1 MDLSRKTFSNHNYT
15 RGLYPPDL
23 PTYFEGFAAFE
34 EYDTNRSTVF
44 PSLSFIKNTLLTV
57 SEQQTTRATRRH
69 LLEHLVG
76 RLWHEKLPGKKHA
89 EHYLR
94 HQHRRNCRPNTIRNS
109 YHTISSFLGFIKK
122 AGKLTIEKI
131 NRGDIEAF
139 IEGEQDRGLKLSTV
153 RTRLQI
159 LKAFVRYLNEE
170 KIIDHDVFPWKMTI
184 KPPQSLPRAMDPDEV
199 KRLLSVIDHIRDR
212 TMILVLLRTGMR
224 IGELLAT
231 TVSDVNLKERKIL
244 IFESEKNRLGRV
256 VYFTD
261 DARDAVK
268 AWLTKRDPKNKF
280 LFYGH
285 RGRPLTYPAARMVFV
300 KCLEK
305 AGLSH
310 KNSYTLHCLR
320 HTFATELL
328 NAGMRLECLEKLMGH
343 TSLEVTRRYARLTDK
358 TREEEYF
365 KAMAIIER
373 GEINGY
379 YGLDRELQEV
389 FEEKE
394 LLSSHSEELPEHP

>member
-1 MDLSRKTFSNHNYT
+1 MDLSRETFSNHKYT
-15 RGLYPPDL
+15 RQLYQPNL
-23 PTYFEGFAAFE
+23 PNSFEGFAAFE
-34 EYDTNRSTVF
+34 DCNTNYSAIF
-44 PSLSFIKNTLLTV
+44 PSRSFIDETILTV
-57 SEQQTTRATRRH
+57 GEQQANRATRRH

-76 RLWHEKLPGKKHA
+76 RLWREKLPGKKHA

-109 YHTISSFLGFIKK
+109 YHTLSSFLGFIKK
-122 AGKLTIEKI
+122 VGKLTIEKI

-139 IEGEQDRGLKLSTV
+139 IEAEQDRGLKLSTV

-159 LKAFVRYLNEE
+159 LKAFVRYLHEE
-170 KIIDHDVFPWKMTI
+170 GVIDHDVFPWKMTI

-212 TMILVLLRTGMR
+212 AMILVLLRTGMR

-256 VYFTD
+256 AYFTD
-261 DARDAVK
+261 DARGAVK
-268 AWLTKRDPKNKF
+268 AWLPKRDPTNTF

-300 KCLEK
+300 KYLEK
-305 AGLSH
+305 AGLPH
-310 KNSYTLHCLR
+310 KGYTLHCLR
-320 HTFATELL
+320 HTYASELL

-373 GEINGY
+373 GEINGH

-389 FEEKE
+389 FEETE